1 MINSKLYFKVLS
13 WISSD
18 KNNQAAIYRSSQP
31 CNGIINKRSSRDEEY
46 LELLNRV
53 NTNSVSGK
61 LAIMDARPK
70 VNAMAN
76 MAKGGGYESEEYY
89 VNSEVNFLNIQNIHV
104 MRESLRKIFDMALFT
119 ADDKNYFSNLENS
132 KWIDHLKC
140 VLVGASRIVSK
151 VHQKR
156 SSVLVHCSDGWD
168 RTAQVC

>member
-1 MINSKLYFKVLS
+1 
-13 WISSD
+13 
-18 KNNQAAIYRSSQP
+18 
-31 CNGIINKRSSRDEEY
+31 
-46 LELLNRV
+46 LELLNRI

-140 VLVGASRIVSK
+140 VLVGANKIVSK

-168 RTAQVC
+168 RTAQVCQHCVNMFYIKTVFFSISKVNIIVNDYVG